1 MLLTSTMITENSRD
15 KKNVALKPYNDFL
28 LELAKERNLPVADL
42 NARMLRELRAMG
54 PRRATGLTG
63 DGVHMNAMGN
73 VMMASGI
80 LERSACRRKRWPNCV
95 TSGSH
100 VPGMMPIGS
109 TQVRVS
115 VNEYMKLRR
124 KAAKDKQRLD
134 DIVTK
139 VVRDYIGTIDAN

>member
-1 MLLTSTMITENSRD
+1 
-15 KKNVALKPYNDFL
+15 
-28 LELAKERNLPVADL
+28 
-42 NARMLRELRAMG
+42 
-54 PRRATGLTG
+54 
-63 DGVHMNAMGN
+63 MNAMGN

-80 LERSACRRKRWPNCV
+80 LEAFGVSPEAVAKLRDEWFARPR
-95 TSGSH
+95 
-100 VPGMMPIGS
+100 MMPIGS